1 MESDNSNSCSSV
13 LSKTHPQSIK
23 QLHKTGFKGMFLIIM
38 ARKVFKKLPFLASL
52 IISIIVVIL
61 IFIFQ
66 CNRTYVL
73 LDNSA
78 KMVLEIFPN
87 LLGFSFGAFSLIVG
101 FSNSDFLKKGTKL
114 KSHSLYQFLTA
125 SFAYALIVQ
134 VLVLFLSFIIH
145 WVIRNDMSISLPESF
160 SILINEIYLFLVIF
174 LALYALLLIPYVII
188 NLFTL
193 SQVNH
198 LFLTLENYKERKK
211 NLQ

>member
-1 MESDNSNSCSSV
+1 MGSDNLNSCSSAI
-13 LSKTHPQSIK
+13 SNTRPQSIK
-23 QLHKTGFKGMFLIIM
+23 ELHKTGLKGMFLIIM
-38 ARKVFKKLPFLASL
+38 ARQVFKKPPFLASL
-52 IISIIVVIL
+52 IISIFAVIL

-66 CNRTYVL
+66 SNRTYGL
-73 LDNSA
+73 LDNST

-87 LLGFSFGAFSLIVG
+87 LLGFSFGAFSLIIG

-134 VLVLFLSFIIH
+134 VLVIFLSFIIH
-145 WVIRNDMSISLPESF
+145 WVIRNDLSICLSESF
-160 SILINEIYLFLVIF
+160 SILINEIYLLLVIF

-198 LFLTLENYKERKK
+198 LFLTLENYKVKK
-211 NLQ
+211 